1 HQLEADLGFRPGGG
15 QAGVE
20 ALLAKRHARGR
31 RLGAEGQVVERG
43 EPGLRLAALGF
54 HGAAVALPVTELD
67 ERLQRLQ
74 RGIAAGQG
82 DQDRLA
88 AAQAV
93 ALGENR
99 LGVQG
104 PPVGLEGR
112 FHRAAGVAPPGAA
125 VAAAGAHEHRGHADQ
140 RALAL
145 DGRAEDLAD
154 GDHGRYSA
162 QVLGVSDTDTALT
175 SGQRARAQ
183 SYRWRARRSAVT
195 HSSPSTSLR
204 WRWSRVSSM

>member
-1 HQLEADLGFRPGGG
+1 
-15 QAGVE
+15 
-20 ALLAKRHARGR
+20 
-31 RLGAEGQVVERG
+31 
-43 EPGLRLAALGF
+43 ALGF
-54 HGAAVALPVTELD
+54 HGEAVALPVTELD
-67 ERLQRLQ
+67 QQLQRLQ
-74 RGIAAGQG
+74 GGIAAGQG

-88 AAQAV
+88 ATQAV
-93 ALGENR
+93 DLSEDRFGR
-99 LGVQG
+99 HG
-104 PPVGLEGR
+104 PPVGLECR
-112 FHRAAGVAPPGAA
+112 FHRVAGVAPAA
-125 VAAAGAHEHRGHADQ
+125 AEVAAAGAHEHRGHADQ

-145 DGRAEDLAD
+145 DGRAEDFAD